1 VYIIYIYIHT
11 HNTTIFSPFETAV
24 GVTEILF
31 ARSRGKASMRGRPM
45 KAGVEWKRKKRERQG
60 DMKNL
65 ENGTWALE
73 LRTINGG
80 LGNTQSFHL
89 PPD

>member
-1 VYIIYIYIHT
+1 
-11 HNTTIFSPFETAV
+11 
-24 GVTEILF
+24 
-31 ARSRGKASMRGRPM
+31 MRGRPM

-80 LGNTQSFHL
+80 LENTQSFHL